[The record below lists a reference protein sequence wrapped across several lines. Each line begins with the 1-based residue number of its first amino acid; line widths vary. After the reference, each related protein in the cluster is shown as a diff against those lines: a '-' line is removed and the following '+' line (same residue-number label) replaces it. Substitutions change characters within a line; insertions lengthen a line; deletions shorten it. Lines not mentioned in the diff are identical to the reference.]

1 MILTLKRKMFGKK
14 ATIGDLYVDS
24 RYFCHTLEDVVRG
37 DGIKIPGETAIPYG
51 RYKVIID
58 FSNRFQRDMPHVLDV
73 PMFQGIRI
81 HSGNTDK
88 NTEGCILLGVSIEN
102 DDFIGNSRVAFAN
115 FFSLL
120 RDGLK
125 QGEVW
130 LTILKEVGIC
140 L

>member
-1 MILTLKRKMFGKK
+1 MFGNK
-14 ATIGDLYVDS
+14 ATIGDLYVNS

-58 FSNRFQRDMPHVLDV
+58 FSNRFQKDMPHVLDV

-88 NTEGCILLGVSIEN
+88 HTEGCILLGISIEN
-102 DDFIGNSRVAFAN
+102 DGFIGNSKVAFSN

-130 LTILKEVGIC
+130 IEVTKED
-140 L
+140 